1 MKTPCVLA
9 VDDEPGVLSLISTAL
24 SSEGFDVVTA
34 GSVAEFWRRDADC
47 DADIY
52 LVDIT
57 LPDGN
62 GFNIV
67 KELRRTT
74 SRGILVLSGRGSET
88 DHVVGLE
95 IGADDYINKPFR
107 LRELA
112 ARVNAV
118 YRRSSTSSMSTA
130 ATPSG
135 SEPTGSVASAPE
147 AEADIIFD
155 DYQISLSGRR
165 LWGPGKVEIDLTTA
179 EFNLLAALVKR
190 RKQVLSREQI
200 MSEMKGGEGES
211 HDRAVDGLV
220 SRLRKKIPPR
230 DSGPPYIRTV
240 HGVGYSFIA

>member
-34 GSVAEFWRRDADC
+34 GSVAEFWRRDAEC

-118 YRRSSTSSMSTA
+118 HRRSSA
-130 ATPSG
+130 AVAPAASIPG
-135 SEPTGSVASAPE
+135 SAEPTVSPPVNSE
-147 AEADIIFD
+147 TEVDITFD

-200 MSEMKGGEGES
+200 MIEMKGSEGES

-220 SRLRKKIPPR
+220 SRLRKKMPPR
-230 DSGPPYIRTV
+230 DSGPHYIRTV